1 MKRARDFKQ
10 KDQIVKKLSL
20 KAQLRNPDEY
30 YHKMAA
36 MKVDAE
42 SGKAIKVQKANTPLE
57 K

>member
-10 KDQIVKKLSL
+10 KDSIVKKLSL

-42 SGKAIKVQKANTPLE
+42 SGKAIKV
-57 K
+57 